1 MASRVYRNKKIGEFI
16 RSGEI
21 ACCVTG
27 STHAVVNHHIIGHG
41 YSGMGT
47 KSPDWAQMALTHEL
61 HSELHSKGHKS
72 FEKKYGRTQKS
83 MVAETIGALHSMGVI
98 DLNAIHL
105 ECGTPD
111 WLTEEMEKL
120 THE

>member
-47 KSPDWAQMALTHEL
+47 KAPDWAQMALTHEL
-61 HSELHSKGHKS
+61 HDELHRHGWKD
-72 FEKKYGRTQKS
+72 FEAKYGRTQKS
-83 MVAETIGALHSMGVI
+83 MVAEVVVKLHEQRVI
-98 DLNAIHL
+98 RMNDLDLPYWVYEEL
-105 ECGTPD
+105 EA
-111 WLTEEMEKL
+111 MQ
-120 THE
+120 

>member
-1 MASRVYRNKKIGEFI
+1 MKPYRNKKIGEYI
-16 RSGEI
+16 RSGQV

-27 STHAVVNHHIIGHG
+27 STYTVVNHHLIGNG

-61 HSELHSKGHKS
+61 HTELHSYGWKA
-72 FEKKYGRTQKS
+72 FEAKYGRTQKS
-83 MVAETIGALHSMGVI
+83 MVAETIGFLHAMDVI
-98 DLNAIHL
+98 DLNEIDLSH
-105 ECGTPD
+105 GIPN

-120 THE
+120 AHG